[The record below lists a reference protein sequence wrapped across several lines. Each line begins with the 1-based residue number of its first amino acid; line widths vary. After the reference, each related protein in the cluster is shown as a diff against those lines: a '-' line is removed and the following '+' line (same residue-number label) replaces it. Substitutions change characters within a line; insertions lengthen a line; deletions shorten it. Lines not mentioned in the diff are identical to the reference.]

1 MRGPFLFPALAGQT
15 VVALRVCEPWV
26 AALPPTA
33 GPAPL
38 FGAIGLQCDR
48 HALLCYA
55 PVRYLGNPQGSRIG
69 LHGGGTAELSFRVS
83 LCAVDE
89 LEHWLP
95 LAGGAHWSHRA
106 NPVLPMPGEV
116 LAEAPQMVRD
126 RDSGPWQLEFRFR
139 TDRCFR
145 LLYRPD
151 MDASLQFAPVEVG
164 YSLNRVEV
172 MGPEEDFGWLHPLR
186 LRKFVV
192 DGVLWESAKVWPIQV
207 LRASRDAVDP
217 QGFFRHTW
225 RNALRAYF
233 KQCPPSYRRRLIELR
248 YLVQVQDI
256 PAGVIEEVAEEL
268 RQESRR

>member
-15 VVALRVCEPWV
+15 VVAFRVCEPWA
-26 AALPPTA
+26 AALPPTED
-33 GPAPL
+33 PAPL
-38 FGAIGLQCDR
+38 FGAIVLGCNR
-48 HALLCYA
+48 HALLCHS
-55 PVRYLGNPQGSRIG
+55 PVRHLGNPQGSKIG
-69 LHGGGTAELSFRVS
+69 LHGGGTAELPFRAS
-83 LCAVDE
+83 LCEAED
-89 LEHWLP
+89 LEYWLP
-95 LAGGAHWSHRA
+95 LTGGAHWSHCA
-106 NPVLPMPGEV
+106 SPVLPTPGEA

-126 RDSGPWQLEFRFR
+126 GDSGPWQLEFRFR
-139 TDRCFR
+139 TGRCFR
-145 LLYRPD
+145 LQYRPD

-164 YSLNRVEV
+164 YSLNRVEI

-207 LRASRDAVDP
+207 LRANRESADP

-248 YLVQVQDI
+248 YPVQVQGI

-268 RQESRR
+268 RQESRN

>member
-233 KQCPPSYRRRLIELR
+233 KQCPPSYRRRLIELC
-248 YLVQVQDI
+248 YPVQVQGI
-256 PAGVIEEVAEEL
+256 PTGVIEEVAEEL
-268 RQESRR
+268 RQERRR